1 MANNP
6 PKKLKEEQ
14 DEGLPIWMATF
25 ADMMTLLFA
34 FFVLLFSMSTIDPV
48 KVSAME
54 DAMEQNAVKA
64 GGATDNTKQAMLSV
78 SEIKG
83 TLEDIIQD
91 LNIEDGATVSSDP
104 RGVVLELDGSV
115 CFQSLS
121 SDLKHEFLKILVE
134 IKEKVMSHPYDK
146 RTVIIEGHTD
156 NQPIN
161 PSAKLHNKKHIRAIE
176 VWPTNRHL
184 SGARASQVV
193 EELTKDGFCL
203 PSDDLDA
210 NLRNGRTQGSCAE
223 NQIWFEMGIKP
234 NRLVAAG
241 YGEFWPFG
249 EAWVNVKD
257 DSFGSDKCFVKDSV
271 LAQQRALDSNTK
283 YKYITVEKGKS
294 GRTLIPITQNMPNY
308 IKSSYDIDNNSIVDQ
323 DECQSNGD
331 WGIGYWG
338 NEIDFLNTTAEQ
350 QNKNRRVKII
360 FSGN

>member
-1 MANNP
+1 MAENN
-6 PKKLKEEQ
+6 KKKELGNKE
-14 DEGLPIWMATF
+14 EGLPIWMATF

-64 GGATDNTKQAMLSV
+64 GGATETKEEAMLSV
-78 SEIKG
+78 SEIKS
-83 TLEDIIQD
+83 TLEDIIKD
-91 LNIEDGATVSSDP
+91 LELEDGATVSSDP
-104 RGVVLELDGSV
+104 RGVILELDGSV

-121 SDLKHEFLKILVE
+121 ADLKHAFLKILVE
-134 IKEKVMSHPYDK
+134 IKDKVMSHPYDK

-161 PSAKLHNKKHIRAIE
+161 PSAKLHNKQHIRAIE

-193 EELTKDGFCL
+193 EELTKEGFCL
-203 PSDDLDA
+203 PADDLNVD
-210 NLRNGRTQGSCAE
+210 LLKGREQRACSE

-257 DSFGSDKCFVKDSV
+257 DNFGDNKCFIKDKE
-271 LAQQRALDSNTK
+271 LIAQKELVSETQ
-283 YKYITVEKGKS
+283 YKYLKITNNTQ
-294 GRTLIPITQNMPNY
+294 GRIIIPITPKISSE
-308 IKSSYDIDNNSIVDQ
+308 IKKSYDANEDSIIDQ
-323 DECQSNGD
+323 QECQSNQ
-331 WGIGYWG
+331 GYWG
-338 NEIDFLNTTAEQ
+338 NEIEFLNTTFDQ

-360 FSGN
+360 FSKN